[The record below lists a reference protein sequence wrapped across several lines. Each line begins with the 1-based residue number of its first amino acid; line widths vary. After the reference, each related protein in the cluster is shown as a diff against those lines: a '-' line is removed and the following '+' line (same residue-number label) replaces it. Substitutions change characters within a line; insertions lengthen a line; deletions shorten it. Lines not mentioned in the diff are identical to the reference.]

1 MNIKMVFKVIG
12 RLLIFVALLMLLPAA
27 VGLYYR
33 EEWDIIGAFLL
44 SAGLGL
50 GVGALLNLQ
59 KVPVRSFFTRE
70 GLVIVSLS
78 WLLIS
83 FLGGL
88 PLYLSGQYPTLVDAF
103 FEISSG
109 FTTTGATVAVN
120 VEGLPKAILFWR
132 SLTQMIG
139 GMGVLVFVLA
149 VMPQMKED
157 SIYLMKAEVPGPVFG
172 KVVSRLGDTARIL
185 YKIYIAMTVTLI
197 VALCVAGMPLFD
209 SINHAM
215 ATAGTGGFGIKNA
228 SIGHYDS
235 AAVDIIIGIGMLAFG
250 INFNLY
256 YLILIGKVKEF
267 FKSEELKWYVI
278 TVTAAVT
285 LITLNLFWVSPLP
298 FGDMLRHV
306 FFAVSSVITTTGFAT
321 VDFDKWP
328 LFSHVVL
335 LILMF
340 IGSCAGS
347 TAGGIKIARVVPT
360 IKSAIAELRR
370 SRNPKRIL
378 VIQFEGKVVD
388 TELIKSLGNYLLL
401 YTMVFAVL
409 LLIVALDSPNFE
421 TAFSAVAATFNNV
434 GPGFGVVGPTGSFA
448 GFSAFSKLALSF
460 GMIAGRLEILPMLIL
475 FSANTWKRT

>member
-27 VGLYYR
+27 VGFYYQ
-33 EEWDIIGAFLL
+33 EKWETVGAFLL
-44 SAGLGL
+44 SAGLGV
-50 GVGALLNLQ
+50 GIGALLNLQ
-59 KVPVRSFFTRE
+59 KVAIRSFFTRE

-88 PLYLSGQYPTLVDAF
+88 PLYLSGQYPTLADAF

-120 VEGLPKAILFWR
+120 VEALPRSILFWR

-172 KVVSRLGDTARIL
+172 KVVSKLGDTARIL
-185 YKIYIAMTVTLI
+185 YKIYIAMTVVLTI
-197 VALCVAGMPLFD
+197 ALCAAGMPLFD
-209 SINHAM
+209 SVAHAM

-228 SIGHYDS
+228 SVGYYNS

-267 FKSEELKWYVI
+267 FKSEELKWYAIV
-278 TVTAAVT
+278 VTAAVA
-285 LITLNLFWVSPLP
+285 LIALNLFWVSPLS

-306 FFAVSSVITTTGFAT
+306 FFAVSSIITTTGFST

-335 LILMF
+335 LLLMG

-347 TAGGIKIARVVPT
+347 TAGGIKIARIVPT

-370 SRNPKRIL
+370 SRNPKRVL

-409 LLIVALDSPNFE
+409 LLIVALDSPDFE

-434 GPGFGVVGPTGSFA
+434 GPGFGAVGPTGSFA
-448 GFSAFSKLALSF
+448 GYSLWSKLALSF

-475 FSANTWKRT
+475 FSPNTWKRT

>member
-59 KVPVRSFFTRE
+59 KVPIRSFFTRE

-172 KVVSRLGDTARIL
+172 KVVSKLGDTARIL
-185 YKIYIAMTVTLI
+185 YKIYIAMTVVLTL
-197 VALCVAGMPLFD
+197 ALCAAGMPLFD

-267 FKSEELKWYVI
+267 FKSEELKWYAI
-278 TVTAAVT
+278 IVTAAVA
-285 LITLNLFWVSPLP
+285 LITLNLFLVSPLP

-409 LLIVALDSPNFE
+409 LLIVALDSPDFE

>member
-59 KVPVRSFFTRE
+59 KVPIRSFFTRE

-88 PLYLSGQYPTLVDAF
+88 PLYLSGQYLTLVDAF

-401 YTMVFAVL
+401 YTMVCAVL
-409 LLIVALDSPNFE
+409 LLIVALDSPDFE

>member
-12 RLLIFVALLMLLPAA
+12 RLLIFVALLMLLPAL

-33 EEWDIIGAFLL
+33 EGWDTIGAFLL
-44 SAGLGL
+44 AAGLGL
-50 GVGALLNLQ
+50 GVGVLLNLQ
-59 KVPVRSFFTRE
+59 KVALRSFFTRE

-88 PLYLSGQYPTLVDAF
+88 PLYLSGWFPTLADAF

-109 FTTTGATVAVN
+109 FTTTGATVAAN
-120 VEGLPKAILFWR
+120 VEVLPKSILFWR

-172 KVVSRLGDTARIL
+172 KIVSKLGDTARIL
-185 YKIYIAMTVTLI
+185 YKIYIAMTVVLTI
-197 VALCVAGMPLFD
+197 ALWLAGMPLFD
-209 SINHAM
+209 SAAHAM
-215 ATAGTGGFGIKNA
+215 ATAGTGGFGIKNT
-228 SIGHYDS
+228 SIGYYNS
-235 AAVDIIIGIGMLAFG
+235 AAIDIIIGVGMLAFG
-250 INFNLY
+250 VNFNLY

-267 FKSEELKWYVI
+267 FKSEELKWYAVI
-278 TVTAAVT
+278 VTVAIALVGF
-285 LITLNLFWVSPLP
+285 NLFWVSPLP

-306 FFAVSSVITTTGFAT
+306 FFAVSSIITTTGFST
-321 VDFDKWP
+321 VDFDRWP

-347 TAGGIKIARVVPT
+347 TAGGIKVARIVPT

-370 SRNPKRIL
+370 SRNPKRVL

-401 YTMVFAVL
+401 YTMVFTGL
-409 LLIVALDSPNFE
+409 LLVVALDSPDFE
-421 TAFSAVAATFNNV
+421 TAFSAVAATFNNI
-434 GPGFGVVGPTGSFA
+434 GPGFGAVGPAGSFA
-448 GFSAFSKLALSF
+448 GFSIFSKLALSF

-475 FSANTWKRT
+475 FSPNTWKRT

>member
-27 VGLYYR
+27 VGFYYQ
-33 EEWDIIGAFLL
+33 EKWETVGAFLL
-44 SAGLGL
+44 SAGLGV
-50 GVGALLNLQ
+50 GIGALLNLQ
-59 KVPVRSFFTRE
+59 KVAIRSFFTRE

-88 PLYLSGQYPTLVDAF
+88 PLYLSGQYPTLADAF

-120 VEGLPKAILFWR
+120 VEALPRSILFWR

-172 KVVSRLGDTARIL
+172 KVVSKLGDTARIL
-185 YKIYIAMTVTLI
+185 YKIYIAMTVVLTI
-197 VALCVAGMPLFD
+197 ALCAAGMPLFD
-209 SINHAM
+209 SVAHAM

-228 SIGHYDS
+228 SIGYYDS
-235 AAVDIIIGIGMLAFG
+235 AAIDIIIGIGMLAFG
-250 INFNLY
+250 VNFNLY

-267 FKSEELKWYVI
+267 FKSEELRWYAIIVAVAVALI
-278 TVTAAVT
+278 AFNVAAA
-285 LITLNLFWVSPLP
+285 SPLP
-298 FGDMLRHV
+298 AADLLRHV
-306 FFAVSSVITTTGFAT
+306 FFAVSSIITTTGFST

-328 LFSHVVL
+328 LFSHIVL
-335 LILMF
+335 LLLMG

-347 TAGGIKIARVVPT
+347 TAGGIKIARIVPT

-370 SRNPKRIL
+370 SRNPKRVL

-409 LLIVALDSPNFE
+409 LLIVALDSPDFE

-434 GPGFGVVGPTGSFA
+434 GPGFGAVGPTGSFA
-448 GFSAFSKLALSF
+448 GYSLWSKLALSF

-475 FSANTWKRT
+475 FSPNTWKRT

>member
-44 SAGLGL
+44 SAGLGM
-50 GVGALLNLQ
+50 GVGVLLNLQ
-59 KVPVRSFFTRE
+59 KVPIRSFFTRE

-172 KVVSRLGDTARIL
+172 KVVSKLGDTARIL
-185 YKIYIAMTVTLI
+185 YKIYIAMTVVLTL
-197 VALCVAGMPLFD
+197 ALCVAGMPLFD

-228 SIGHYDS
+228 SIGYYDS
-235 AAVDIIIGIGMLAFG
+235 AAVEIIISVGMLAFG

-278 TVTAAVT
+278 IVAAAVA
-285 LITLNLFWVSPLP
+285 LITLNLFWVSSLPL
-298 FGDMLRHV
+298 GDRLRHV
-306 FFAVSSVITTTGFAT
+306 FFAVSSIITTTGFAT

-401 YTMVFAVL
+401 YTMVFVVL
-409 LLIVALDSPNFE
+409 LLIVALDSPDFE

>member
-33 EEWDIIGAFLL
+33 EEWNTIGAFLL

-50 GVGALLNLQ
+50 GAGALLNLQ
-59 KVPVRSFFTRE
+59 KVPIRSFFTRE

-120 VEGLPKAILFWR
+120 VEGLPKSVLFWR

-172 KVVSRLGDTARIL
+172 KVVSKLGDTARIL
-185 YKIYIAMTVTLI
+185 YKIYIAMTVVLTL
-197 VALCVAGMPLFD
+197 ALCMAGMPLFD

-228 SIGHYDS
+228 SIGYYDS
-235 AAVDIIIGIGMLAFG
+235 AVVEIIISVGMLAFG

-256 YLILIGKVKEF
+256 YLILIGKIKEF

-409 LLIVALDSPNFE
+409 LLIVALDSPDFE

-475 FSANTWKRT
+475 FSVNTWKRT